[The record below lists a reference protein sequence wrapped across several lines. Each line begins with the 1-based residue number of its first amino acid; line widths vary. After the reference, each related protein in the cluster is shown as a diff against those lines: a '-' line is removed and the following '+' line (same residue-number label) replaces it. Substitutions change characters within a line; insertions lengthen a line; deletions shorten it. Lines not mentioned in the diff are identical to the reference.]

1 MLYIQLSRT
10 FSLLNLKKW
19 LGDQRFANND
29 EVESTVN
36 GYFEE
41 LDDSHYKQGIETIEH
56 LWKKCIEL
64 KGD

>member
-1 MLYIQLSRT
+1 M
-10 FSLLNLKKW
+10 KKW
-19 LGDQRFANND
+19 LGDQIFANND

-41 LDDSHYKQGIETIEH
+41 LDDSHYEQGIEAIEH